1 MVIIIGEMGML
12 VVMETEKKIIEAQV
26 MAVRIK
32 QIMQIMKGK
41 YMRDASQ
48 RQLRILSGKSYSN
61 LNANS
66 YANRKRDGS
75 YSCPPKGVLIACLY
89 WMLNRPLPPERS
101 IGHQFQEMAQI
112 IAEEVKSEKGWIGWN
127 VLEPC
132 HCHGNSAF
140 AYTSK

>member
-1 MVIIIGEMGML
+1 MGML

-48 RQLRILSGKSYSN
+48 RQLRILSDKSYLN

-66 YANRKRDGS
+66 YTNRKRDGS
-75 YSCPPKGVLIACLY
+75 YS
-89 WMLNRPLPPERS
+89 
-101 IGHQFQEMAQI
+101 
-112 IAEEVKSEKGWIGWN
+112 
-127 VLEPC
+127 
-132 HCHGNSAF
+132 
-140 AYTSK
+140 